1 MNDRNGEENPDDF
14 DPTKEAFFSDMSE
27 IEDEIATEA
36 YQIVEHAL
44 SLIQSEYF
52 DDAIEFLRQ
61 AIGLYQ
67 QIDRKAEVEALFNKI
82 SEVHIIKENA
92 FIEREKEAE
101 LSKKT
106 EEDVLLAESSH
117 IEIKRDERITEV
129 ESNSIPSD
137 EIGKKVQD
145 ISKVGSEEES
155 IKAGELERNKE
166 LQERELRSQIEKRI
180 ENAEKLGREYEFEF
194 KKAIKEGNLDIPSKY
209 PEIINIYTDARNTA
223 LDMGWNE
230 ETMIYS
236 TQIRKYKELFERE
249 NQVRILERKKA
260 QKDKEFEELL
270 KAKQSEKRVK
280 HIEEIAEISSQK
292 LNLEKEEQRLRE
304 QIEKVIQNAEKMGRD
319 YEIEFKKAIKEGN
332 LALDS
337 KYPKIIEIYS
347 EARDTALSKGWKN
360 EAKIYS
366 THIRKYKEL
375 FDRENQIR
383 EIEAKKAQK
392 DKEFETMLK
401 IREKESITET
411 QESKIKTKAEQ
422 VTKEQLDQK
431 LRSEIDA
438 LVKKAEKMGR
448 EYEIEF
454 KKAVKKGNLDIPS
467 KYTEVIEFYTEAR
480 NMALNKGWDNDVKI
494 YSTQIRKYSELQE
507 KEEKVRAIEKKKMKE
522 KKQFEEMQKIGKK
535 DSLKHIE
542 EEKQIEEGKQIE
554 KDTQILRAKIET
566 MIKKAEKMGRK
577 YEIKFKKAIKEGN
590 LDIPSKYPEIID
602 IYTEARNTAV
612 NQGWENDAMIYS
624 SQIRKFTELYENE
637 NKIREFEKKKKED
650 KIEFEKSRKIQ
661 IAQTSKES
669 ENEAI
674 KQQEKVEDKEIQQ
687 IRGTITR
694 KINDA
699 EKIAREYD
707 IEFKKAIKEGNLS
720 IKSKY
725 SDIIYIYTEARDI
738 AVNQGWNDEAMIYS
752 SQIRKYNELM
762 QKEKEIKNFE
772 AKKRQQDKEFEE
784 MMKLKIDESGTEIE
798 KMKKIDEANKNQVE
812 EKQFEEFIDRIVDQS
827 EKEAREYELVI
838 RRGQFEKQCPYL
850 EISDKYEDLYKQLC
864 QRGWMDEA
872 EVYSNQMKLYREK
885 YEKDLQL
892 RKHELEK
899 LKKQKEFEESLKVK
913 NGIGSEIAILQN
925 LEKESESELLFNKAM
940 ELITEAESAV
950 RSYELSIK
958 KEILQIESPYDG
970 AISKYLKAQKLFKEI
985 GWGAEANR
993 LETTINFYKDKK
1005 GKDENLRELEKQKRI
1020 SRKKEVEKKP
1030 KEMELEELKVLEI
1043 EKLKAKKEKAA
1054 ELIFKIIQD
1063 AENQSKAY
1071 EQQLKKGILNTEC
1084 PYEEIISKYRKVK
1097 LEFEKIGWKE
1107 QANQIENSISYYHE
1121 KLLNDEKLRTYEREK
1136 QSKEEIMLQKKKIQA
1151 RMAREAEAELL
1162 KQKAQ
1167 ALEVKKQ
1174 RTIDY
1179 ETKKEQA
1186 FSLMDQAKREF
1197 KLNNFE
1203 SAIKLYKESETFFQN
1218 INWSDGIKM
1227 VTEAIDLIKK
1237 KQESIEHEAKLLK
1250 EKAEEE
1256 RRTQKALEIE
1266 ISKAEELK
1274 KMQEEQRR
1282 QEFLEI
1288 QKQKEQERLISE
1300 EAYELLEQGTDLKDK
1315 KKFDKA
1321 YEKYIKARDL
1331 FNKID
1336 WNHEVSRIN
1345 NDLLFILKK
1354 EMKQEEKIKEMRK
1367 KKIEEEKELESL
1379 LHDAEMRRIEL
1390 EKSKKE
1396 EKRLKR
1402 EKVVQE
1408 EWDRANSMIK
1418 ELKYNEAI
1426 LVLKKVLTKLEK
1438 MGKEKLIKQVNNQ
1451 FETLQNAS
1459 HIPLITLFDLEN
1471 EENLEKVKSAYK
1483 ALDNAQISLFNELN
1497 MRAISE
1503 LKEAKFNLEKTF
1515 IGPNFIPLIEDKII
1529 SLKGEITPE
1538 IEPSEEV
1545 EFKPK
1550 KQLKEDD
1557 LRRQIAERRAQ
1568 RRKRIQDLLKE

>member
-27 IEDEIATEA
+27 IEDEIASEA

-44 SLIQSEYF
+44 SLVQSEYF

-67 QIDRKAEVEALFNKI
+67 QIDRKAEVKALFNKI
-82 SEVHIIKENA
+82 SDVHIMKENA
-92 FIEREKEAE
+92 FIEQEKESE

-106 EEDVLLAESSH
+106 EEDVLLADNSD
-117 IEIKRDERITEV
+117 IEIKKDERITEIK
-129 ESNSIPSD
+129 SNLIPIN
-137 EIGKKVQD
+137 EIGKNIQD
-145 ISKVGSEEES
+145 NSKIGSEEES
-155 IKAGELERNKE
+155 IKTGELERNKE
-166 LQERELRSQIEKRI
+166 LQERELRGQIEKRI

-194 KKAIKEGNLDIPSKY
+194 KKAIKEGKLDIPSKY
-209 PEIINIYTDARNTA
+209 PEILDIYSEARNTA

-230 ETMIYS
+230 EAMIYS
-236 TQIRKYKELFERE
+236 TQIRKFKELFERE
-249 NQVRILERKKA
+249 KQVRILEGEKA

-270 KAKQSEKRVK
+270 KTKQSEKLIK
-280 HIEEIAEISSQK
+280 YNDEKIEISSQE

-304 QIEKVIQNAEKMGRD
+304 QIEKVIQNAEKMGRE
-319 YEIEFKKAIKEGN
+319 YEIEFKKAIKKGN
-332 LALDS
+332 LDINS

-347 EARDTALSKGWKN
+347 EARETALSKGWKN

-375 FDRENQIR
+375 LDRENQIR

-392 DKEFETMLK
+392 DKEFEEMLK
-401 IREKESITET
+401 IREKESLTEIK
-411 QESKIKTKAEQ
+411 ESKIKTKSEQ
-422 VTKEQLDQK
+422 VSKEQVDQK

-454 KKAVKKGNLDIPS
+454 KKAVKKGNLDVPS
-467 KYTEVIEFYTEAR
+467 KYTEVIELYTEAR
-480 NMALNKGWDNDVKI
+480 NIALDKGWENDVKI

-507 KEEKVRAIEKKKMKE
+507 KEEKVRLIEKKKVE
-522 KKQFEEMQKIGKK
+522 EQKQFEELQKIRKK
-535 DSLKHIE
+535 DFLKNIE
-542 EEKQIEEGKQIE
+542 EETQIEE
-554 KDTQILRAKIET
+554 DTQVLRVKIEE
-566 MIKKAEKMGRK
+566 MIKKAEKMGRE
-577 YEIKFKKAIKEGN
+577 YEIEFKRAIKEGN

-602 IYTEARNTAV
+602 IYTEARDIAV
-612 NQGWENDAMIYS
+612 NRGWENDAMIYS
-624 SQIRKFTELYENE
+624 SQIRKFKELFDNK
-637 NKIREFEKKKKED
+637 NKIREFEKKKQED
-650 KIEFEKSRKIQ
+650 KIEFEKARKIQ
-661 IAQTSKES
+661 IGQTSKES

-674 KQQEKVEDKEIQQ
+674 REQVKVEGKEIQQ
-687 IRGTITR
+687 IRETITR

-720 IKSKY
+720 ITSKY
-725 SDIIYIYTEARDI
+725 PEIIYIYTEARDI
-738 AVNQGWNDEAMIYS
+738 AVNQGWNDEALIYS

-762 QKEKEIKNFE
+762 EKENEIKNFE
-772 AKKRQQDKEFEE
+772 VKKRQQDKEFEE
-784 MMKLKIDESGTEIE
+784 MMKLKIDESDTEIE
-798 KMKKIDEANKNQVE
+798 KMKKIDEVSKRQVQ
-812 EKQFEEFIDRIVDQS
+812 EKQFEELIDKIVDKA
-827 EKEAREYELVI
+827 EKKARSYELAI
-838 RRGQFEKQCPYL
+838 KRGQFEKKCPYL
-850 EISDKYEDLYKQLC
+850 EISDKYQDLYKQLC
-864 QRGWMDEA
+864 QRGWVDEA

-885 YEKDLQL
+885 FEKDLQL

-913 NGIGSEIAILQN
+913 NEIGSDIAKLKN

-958 KEILQIESPYDG
+958 KEILQIESPYDE

-993 LETTINFYKDKK
+993 LVTTINFYKDKK
-1005 GKDENLRELEKQKRI
+1005 RKDENLRELEKQKRI

-1030 KEMELEELKVLEI
+1030 KETEFEELKVLEL

-1054 ELIFKIIQD
+1054 DLIFKIIQD

-1084 PYEEIISKYRKVK
+1084 PYEEIISNYRKAK

-1107 QANQIENSISYYHE
+1107 QANQIENSISYYQE

-1136 QSKEEIMLQKKKIQA
+1136 QSREEMMLQKKKVQA

-1186 FSLMDQAKREF
+1186 FSLMDQAKREI

-1203 SAIKLYKESETFFQN
+1203 SAIKLYKESETFFQK

-1237 KQESIEHEAKLLK
+1237 KQESIEYEAKLLK

-1266 ISKAEELK
+1266 INKAEELK

-1300 EAYELLEQGTDLKDK
+1300 EAYDLLEQGTDLKDK

-1354 EMKQEEKIKEMRK
+1354 EMKQEEKIKEMQK
-1367 KKIEEEKELESL
+1367 KKRDEEKELESL
-1379 LHDAEMRRIEL
+1379 LLEAEMRRIEL

-1426 LVLKKVLTKLEK
+1426 LILKKVLKKLEK

-1459 HIPLITLFDLEN
+1459 HIPLITLINLEN
-1471 EENLEKVKSAYK
+1471 EGNLEKFKAAYK

-1503 LKEAKFNLEKTF
+1503 LKEAKFNLEKTL
-1515 IGPNFIPLIEDKII
+1515 IGSNFIPLIEDKII

-1538 IEPSEEV
+1538 TEPSKEV

-1550 KQLKEDD
+1550 KQWKEDD

-1568 RRKRIQDLLKE
+1568 RRKKIQDLLKE